1 MNELLSYFIIARP
14 AAYYIYFFRKLFC
27 INCSDQL
34 FPSTNNAK
42 KKNTL
47 VPGNPGDEKNVH
59 PGRRKTYFL
68 TNLIDFF

>member
-27 INCSDQL
+27 INYSDQL
-34 FPSTNNAK
+34 FPSTNKAK

-47 VPGNPGDEKNVH
+47 VPGNAGDEKNFH
-59 PGRRKTYFL
+59 PGGRKF
-68 TNLIDFF
+68 IF